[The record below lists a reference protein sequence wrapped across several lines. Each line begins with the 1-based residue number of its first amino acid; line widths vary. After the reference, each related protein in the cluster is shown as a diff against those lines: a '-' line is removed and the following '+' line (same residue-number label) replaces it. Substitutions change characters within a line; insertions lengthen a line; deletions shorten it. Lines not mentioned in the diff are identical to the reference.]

1 MTSIRSCSKR
11 GGIFAHWPKVGALAC
26 VAGVLGVAQA
36 YAADPRIDVY
46 VANGR
51 GGTVQA
57 APERLTSLAR
67 VSGPV
72 PLIVRLPTGF
82 EPEGDLSSFQ
92 AANQRVA
99 IENAQSR
106 VLSRIAGPRN
116 VWRYESVPMVAM
128 TVGTGDIETL
138 LDDPNV
144 ETIYQDVPVPL
155 ALNKSVPLIRANKLW
170 TKRGVKGG
178 KGWVVAVLDTGVQIN
193 HPALKGKVVSGAC
206 YSTGGLYGS
215 KSFCPGGVASAK
227 TKRSATYCPL
237 SVDGC
242 EHGTHVAGIAVGNPP
257 NKYKGVARKASL
269 IPIQVFVEFDDED
282 ICDDPDP
289 CTLSL
294 TSDQLKGFE
303 RVNELTRKF
312 KIASVNMS
320 IGGDPTSRRCNND
333 VLAPIIETLRS
344 KKVAVVIAAGN
355 EFEDGKVS
363 EPGCIS
369 AAITVGSTT
378 LDDEVSVFSNFDNKL
393 VDMMAPGSD
402 IVSSVPVNGYE
413 MLSGTSMAAPHVAGA
428 WALLRSAAPDAS
440 VAKIRKALRRT
451 GVKVTRNGIAN
462 KRIDVWAAYKKLKKS
477 RGRN

>member
-1 MTSIRSCSKR
+1 MISRTPSVAGRALSI
-11 GGIFAHWPKVGALAC
+11 GPTLAALAC
-26 VAGVLGVAQA
+26 VVSILGAAQA

-57 APERLTSLAR
+57 APERLTALAR
-67 VSGPV
+67 TSGPI
-72 PLIVRLPTGF
+72 PLIVRLRTDF
-82 EPEGDLSSFQ
+82 VPEGDLSSFQ
-92 AANQRVA
+92 TANQRNA
-99 IENAQSR
+99 IANVQRR
-106 VLSRIAGPRN
+106 VLSRVTGPRN
-116 VWRYESVPMVAM
+116 VWRYKSVPMVAM
-128 TVGTGDIETL
+128 TVGEGDIDTL
-138 LDDPNV
+138 LDDPTV
-144 ETIYQDVPVPL
+144 DAIYQDVPVPL

-170 TKRGVKGG
+170 KKRGVKGG
-178 KGWVVAVLDTGVQIN
+178 KGWVVAVLDTGVQLN
-193 HPALKGKVVSGAC
+193 HPALKGKVVAGAC
-206 YSTGGLYGS
+206 YSTSGIYGS
-215 KSFCPGGVASAK
+215 KSFCPGGAASAK

-237 SVDGC
+237 SIDGC

-257 NKYKGVARKASL
+257 NKYKGVARRASL
-269 IPIQVFVEFDDED
+269 IPVQVFSEFSHVD
-282 ICDDPDP
+282 ICDGPGS

-320 IGGDPTSRRCNND
+320 IGGDPTSRPCNND
-333 VLAPIIETLRS
+333 VLVPIIKTLKS

-355 EFEDGKVS
+355 EFEDGKVADPS
-363 EPGCIS
+363 CIA

-402 IVSSVPVNGYE
+402 IISSVPVNGYE

-428 WALLRSAAPDAS
+428 WALLRSADPDAS
-440 VAKIRKALRRT
+440 VAKIRKVLRRT

-462 KRIDVWAAYKKLKKS
+462 KRIDVWAAYKKLK
-477 RGRN
+477 